1 MWPFILPCMLS
12 ILKKLFEVRENA
24 PEATRLLVGLLG
36 VKVTETS
43 LTRALEE
50 HPDYP
55 GLLSISDVL
64 NQHGIET
71 LALML
76 APEKL
81 DQAPTPFI
89 TLAKG
94 EKNDITFF
102 TVVREIKDRRFSFF
116 DLEKQA
122 WVNGGAERL
131 TGPVLLADVGEQAGE
146 KNYIQHLREERRK
159 RLLSRL
165 IVACI
170 PVIVLMSGGVSLFQE
185 GVDALLPFIFALLTL
200 TGALIGVLLLWYEV
214 DQYNPALKQICS
226 TGKKVNCRAVLH
238 SKASKIAGISWSAI
252 GVTYF
257 TGELLLFLCTG
268 ITTLSTLA
276 LVSWI
281 NLLALPYV
289 VFSVYYQWRVAR
301 QWCLLCLGVQAVLV
315 LQGATAFA
323 GGWYGLVFLN
333 PALVLK
339 AVAAFAFPG
348 VAVLKLLPAL
358 QRAKESKDNL
368 NKLQRLKHNPQIF
381 DAMLAR
387 QKVLTEPTEGLGI
400 VLGNPQATHKIIK
413 VCNPY
418 CGPCAQAHVPMEEL
432 LDNNPNVMLQI
443 IFTAT
448 NAEGDVRT
456 PPVRHLLAVAEEGN
470 EKRTKQALDD
480 WYLAKKKDYDAFA
493 SKYSVN
499 GAQARQEA
507 RIEAMREWCDKTGI
521 AFTPTF
527 FVNGRQLPEIYTAG
541 DLKYFLTV

>member
-1 MWPFILPCMLS
+1 MLS